1 MKPVIGIIPLF
12 DEEKDSIWMV
22 PGYMDGIRRAGAVPM
37 ILPLVCDQADLRQIK
52 SMCSGYLFTGGHD
65 VDPSLYGEEKTGLCG
80 PACMERDRLEQ
91 NVFRM
96 AWEDHKAVLGIC
108 RGLQLINVLMGG
120 TLFQDLPSE
129 FQGTCCIEHH
139 MKPPYS
145 RVCHQVELVQGGPL
159 CKLLGR
165 NSMGVNSYHHQGIKK
180 MAPGLKATAVAED
193 GLVEGIYA
201 PDREYIQAVQWH
213 PEFMS
218 PGDADA
224 GKIFRSFIEGSKGH
238 A

>member
-37 ILPLVCDQADLRQIK
+37 ILPLVCDQADLRQIN
-52 SMCSGYLFTGGHD
+52 SMCIGYLFTGGHD

>member
-1 MKPVIGIIPLF
+1 
-12 DEEKDSIWMV
+12 
-22 PGYMDGIRRAGAVPM
+22 
-37 ILPLVCDQADLRQIK
+37 
-52 SMCSGYLFTGGHD
+52 
-65 VDPSLYGEEKTGLCG
+65 
-80 PACMERDRLEQ
+80 
-91 NVFRM
+91 
-96 AWEDHKAVLGIC
+96 
-108 RGLQLINVLMGG
+108 
-120 TLFQDLPSE
+120 
-129 FQGTCCIEHH
+129 

-145 RVCHQVELVQGGPL
+145 RVCHQVELVQDGPL

-180 MAPGLKATAVAED
+180 LAPGLKATAVAED

-218 PGDADA
+218 PGDADE
-224 GKIFRSFIEGSKGH
+224 GKIFRSFIEGSKGN

>member
-145 RVCHQVELVQGGPL
+145 RVCHQVELVQDGPL

-180 MAPGLKATAVAED
+180 LAPGLKATAVAED

>member
-180 MAPGLKATAVAED
+180 LAPGLKATAVAEE

>member
-37 ILPLVCDQADLRQIK
+37 ILPLVCDQADLRQIN

-80 PACMERDRLEQ
+80 PA
-91 NVFRM
+91 
-96 AWEDHKAVLGIC
+96 
-108 RGLQLINVLMGG
+108 
-120 TLFQDLPSE
+120 
-129 FQGTCCIEHH
+129 CIEHH

-180 MAPGLKATAVAED
+180 LAPGLKATAVAED

-224 GKIFRSFIEGSKGH
+224 GKIFRSFIEGSKGN

>member
-37 ILPLVCDQADLRQIK
+37 ILPLVCDQADLRQIN

-80 PACMERDRLEQ
+80 PACMERNRLEQ

-180 MAPGLKATAVAED
+180 N
-193 GLVEGIYA
+193 
-201 PDREYIQAVQWH
+201 
-213 PEFMS
+213 
-218 PGDADA
+218 
-224 GKIFRSFIEGSKGH
+224 GSG

>member
-180 MAPGLKATAVAED
+180 LAPGLKATAVAED

-213 PEFMS
+213 PEFMGA
-218 PGDADA
+218 GDADA
-224 GKIFRSFIEGSKGH
+224 AKIFEGFIKGCS
-238 A
+238 

>member
-1 MKPVIGIIPLF
+1 
-12 DEEKDSIWMV
+12 
-22 PGYMDGIRRAGAVPM
+22 MDGIRRAGAVPM

-180 MAPGLKATAVAED
+180 LAPGLKATAVAED

>member
-37 ILPLVCDQADLRQIK
+37 ILPLVCDQADLRQIN

-129 FQGTCCIEHH
+129 FQGTCSIEHH

-145 RVCHQVELVQGGPL
+145 RVCHQVELVQGGTL

-180 MAPGLKATAVAED
+180 LAPGLKATAVAED

>member
-120 TLFQDLPSE
+120 SMFQDLPSE

-180 MAPGLKATAVAED
+180 LAPGLKATAVAED

>member
-1 MKPVIGIIPLF
+1 
-12 DEEKDSIWMV
+12 
-22 PGYMDGIRRAGAVPM
+22 
-37 ILPLVCDQADLRQIK
+37 
-52 SMCSGYLFTGGHD
+52 
-65 VDPSLYGEEKTGLCG
+65 
-80 PACMERDRLEQ
+80 
-91 NVFRM
+91 
-96 AWEDHKAVLGIC
+96 
-108 RGLQLINVLMGG
+108 
-120 TLFQDLPSE
+120 
-129 FQGTCCIEHH
+129 
-139 MKPPYS
+139 
-145 RVCHQVELVQGGPL
+145 
-159 CKLLGR
+159 
-165 NSMGVNSYHHQGIKK
+165 MGVNSYHHQGIKK

>member
-180 MAPGLKATAVAED
+180 LAPGLKATAVAED

>member
-180 MAPGLKATAVAED
+180 LAPGLKATAVAED

-218 PGDADA
+218 SGDADA

>member
-37 ILPLVCDQADLRQIK
+37 ILPLVCDQADLRQIN

-129 FQGTCCIEHH
+129 FQGTCSIEHH

-180 MAPGLKATAVAED
+180 WLRGLRPRPWQRTDWWKGYTRLT
-193 GLVEGIYA
+193 GSTYRLCSGIRSSCLRVTLM
-201 PDREYIQAVQWH
+201 RERYFDH
-213 PEFMS
+213 S
-218 PGDADA
+218 
-224 GKIFRSFIEGSKGH
+224 
-238 A
+238 

>member
-145 RVCHQVELVQGGPL
+145 RVCHQVELVQDGPL

-180 MAPGLKATAVAED
+180 LAPGLKATAVAED

-224 GKIFRSFIEGSKGH
+224 GKIFRSFIEGSKGN

>member
-1 MKPVIGIIPLF
+1 
-12 DEEKDSIWMV
+12 MV

-180 MAPGLKATAVAED
+180 LAPGLKATAVAED

>member
-1 MKPVIGIIPLF
+1 MKPVIGIIPLY
-12 DEEKDSIWMV
+12 DEDKDSIWMV
-22 PGYMDGIRRAGAVPM
+22 PGYMEGIRRAGGIPM
-37 ILPLVCDQADLRQIK
+37 ILPLVCDEADLRQIN

-65 VDPSLYGEEKTGLCG
+65 VDPSLYGEEKNALCG

-91 NVFRM
+91 TVFCM
-96 AWEDHKAVLGIC
+96 AWEDRKAVLGIC

-120 TLFQDLPSE
+120 TLFQDLQSQ
-129 FQGTCCIEHH
+129 FQGTCSVGHH
-139 MKPPYS
+139 MEPPYS
-145 RVCHQVELVQGGPL
+145 RSCHQVELTADGPL
-159 CKLLGR
+159 CKLLGK
-165 NSMGVNSYHHQGIKK
+165 STMGVNSYHHQGIRKL
-180 MAPGLKATAVAED
+180 APGLKAMAVAED

-224 GKIFRSFIEGSKGH
+224 GKIFRSFIEGSKGN

>member
-180 MAPGLKATAVAED
+180 LAPGLKATAVAED

-224 GKIFRSFIEGSKGH
+224 GKIFRSFIEGSKGN

>member
-96 AWEDHKAVLGIC
+96 AWEEHKAVLGIC

-180 MAPGLKATAVAED
+180 LAPGLKATAVAED

>member
-65 VDPSLYGEEKTGLCG
+65 VDPSLYGEEKSGLCG

-145 RVCHQVELVQGGPL
+145 RVCHQVELVQDGPL

-180 MAPGLKATAVAED
+180 LAPGLKATAVAED

-224 GKIFRSFIEGSKGH
+224 GKIFRSFIEGSKGN